1 MDSLTQFVLGA
12 AISAVTLGPTI
23 APRRAAIL
31 GGLVAT
37 LPDLDVLLPAA
48 DPIQAFV
55 GHRGFSHS
63 VIVHTV
69 ITPMLGLL
77 VERIDER
84 LADRRWLTWTT
95 IWLALVT
102 HALLDC
108 FTTYG
113 TRILWP
119 LSDVAVTWSSIFII
133 DPLYTVPLLVAVVM
147 ALADRP
153 SARRAAGIALVLSSA
168 YLGWTLVAERL
179 AAAKVATALEAA
191 GIRPERLM
199 MLPMP
204 FNSLLWRGLA
214 IDGDRYVNV
223 YRSLFDREAASPV
236 FIHTRSAGV
245 PIPPEAEAGVVAV
258 ATFTRGFHGFERV
271 DGGLVLTDLRLGVPP
286 NHVFSF
292 RIARLEGDRAVA
304 EAPVRLSRPY
314 RSEALTWIWSRIF
327 DEKAPRQE

>member
-12 AISAVTLGPTI
+12 AISAVTLGRTI

-63 VIVHTV
+63 LIVHTLIAPV
-69 ITPMLGLL
+69 LGFLI
-77 VERIDER
+77 EKIDGR

-95 IWLALVT
+95 VWLALTT
-102 HALLDC
+102 HALLDA

-113 TRILWP
+113 TRLLWP
-119 LSDVAVTWSSIFII
+119 LNDVAVTWSSIFII
-133 DPLYTVPLLVAVVM
+133 DPLYTLPLLVAVVM
-147 ALADRP
+147 ALADRK
-153 SARRAAGIALVLSSA
+153 SALRACGIALALSTA
-168 YLGWTLVAERL
+168 YLGWTLVAERI
-179 AAAKVATALEAA
+179 ATAKVASALEAA
-191 GIRPERLM
+191 GIKPERIM

-204 FNSLLWRGLA
+204 FNSFLWRGLA

-223 YRSLFDREAASPV
+223 YRSLLDRDPASPV
-236 FIHTRSAGV
+236 FIHSRSPGV

-271 DGGLVLTDLRLGVPP
+271 DDGLILTDLRLGVPP

-292 RIARLEGDRAVA
+292 RVARIEGDRAVA
-304 EAPVRLSRPY
+304 EPPTRLSRPY
-314 RSEALTWIWSRIF
+314 RSEALAWIWRRIF